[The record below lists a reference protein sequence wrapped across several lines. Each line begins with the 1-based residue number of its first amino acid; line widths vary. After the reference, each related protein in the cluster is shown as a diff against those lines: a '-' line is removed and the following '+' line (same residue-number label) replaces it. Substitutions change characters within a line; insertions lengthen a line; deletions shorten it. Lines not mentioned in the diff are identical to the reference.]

1 MEDCIQLRGCIE
13 GVLRD
18 LNGRELQRI
27 KITNTVMT
35 VGRSFV
41 LQQLVSN
48 LISTAQSISY
58 MEWGKDTTAPAST
71 QTALGSAVTRLAIA
85 SFVTTNLT
93 SNPPSWQAIASLATD
108 KGNTTLSEI
117 GLFNS
122 SADGTMLARATMTT
136 VDKTTSNTFTVT
148 YTISG

>member
-1 MEDCIQLRGCIE
+1 MEGVIMLRGCLE

-18 LNGRELQRI
+18 IQGRELQRI
-27 KITNTVMT
+27 KINNTVVT
-35 VGRSFV
+35 AGRAFV
-41 LQQLVSN
+41 LAQLESVDIDTDRV
-48 LISTAQSISY
+48 ISH
-58 MEWGKDTTAPAST
+58 MEFGTDTTAPTTADA
-71 QTALGSAVTRLAIA
+71 ALGGAETRVAIA

-93 SNPPSWQAIASLATD
+93 SNPPSWQAIASLDTD
-108 KGNTTLSEI
+108 EGNTTLAEI

-122 SADGTMLARATMTT
+122 SADGTMLCRATMST